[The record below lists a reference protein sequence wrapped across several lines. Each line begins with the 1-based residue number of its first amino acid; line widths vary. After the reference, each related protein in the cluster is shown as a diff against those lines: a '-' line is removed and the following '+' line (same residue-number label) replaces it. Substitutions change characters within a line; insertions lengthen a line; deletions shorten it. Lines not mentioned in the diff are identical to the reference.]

1 MQCNLS
7 NIRFQTNKKADP
19 GTPAV
24 RIDRRYTIDGGLTY
38 LLPEPSL
45 GGGTPFTYLL
55 LRTVNRRWGAE
66 PPP

>member
-7 NIRFQTNKKADP
+7 NIRIKPNKKADP

-24 RIDRRYTIDGGLTY
+24 RIDRRYNIDGG
-38 LLPEPSL
+38 
-45 GGGTPFTYLL
+45 FTYLL